1 MGEPK
6 GQSNGARDLGRDWDL
21 PEPIL
26 LTLGGSKSSL
36 PILFISQTLG
46 DLWTGKASD
55 RFGFSPERRNCASG
69 VQVLLSSAW

>member
-46 DLWTGKASD
+46 DLWTGPPQLRLVVWICRIPDQD
-55 RFGFSPERRNCASG
+55 RA
-69 VQVLLSSAW
+69 LLTC

>member
-46 DLWTGKASD
+46 PPQLRLVVWICRIPDQD
-55 RFGFSPERRNCASG
+55 RA
-69 VQVLLSSAW
+69 LLTC